1 MGLGL
6 QIELEEIEQRILLRL
21 DGRLDASSI
30 QILERKIDKLIEE
43 RHTQLLLDFTRVD
56 YLSSAGL
63 RILLAAAK
71 KLKAKKGTLVLF
83 SLQEEISEVV
93 KMAGFDRILQICANE
108 KEALQ
113 LNK

>member
-6 QIELEEIEQRILLRL
+6 QIELEEIERRILLRL
-21 DGRLDASSI
+21 DGRLDSSSI

-43 RHTQLLLDFTRVD
+43 RHYHLLLDFTRVD

-63 RILLAAAK
+63 RVLLSAAK
-71 KLKAKKGTLVLF
+71 KLKAKKGTFVLF
-83 SLQEEISEVV
+83 SLQDEVTEVV
-93 KMAGFDRILQICANE
+93 KMAGFDRILQICSNE